1 MINWD
6 DYPNFT
12 EAEFTCSHSG
22 KCDMEPAF
30 MAKLQKLRDH
40 YGKGMTVTSGY
51 RDITHPIE
59 AAKDKPGIHTMGL
72 AVDIACNGQDAYH
85 LLGLALNMGFTGIGV
100 AQSGRNRFLHLD
112 IYTKPPRSN
121 VWSY

>member
-1 MINWD
+1 MNWD

-12 EAEFTCSHSG
+12 EAEFTCSHTG
-22 KCDMEPAF
+22 KCEMQASFME
-30 MAKLQKLRDH
+30 KLQALRTA
-40 YGKGMTVTSGY
+40 YGKAMTVTSGY
-51 RDITHPIE
+51 RHETHPIE

-72 AVDIACNGQDAYH
+72 AVDIACGGADAYH
-85 LLGLALNMGFTGIGV
+85 ILQLAFQLGFTGIGV

-112 IYTKPPRSN
+112 TYTKPPRSN

>member
-1 MINWD
+1 MNWD

-12 EAEFTCSHSG
+12 EAEFACSHTG
-22 KCDMEPAF
+22 KCEMQASFME
-30 MAKLQKLRDH
+30 KLQALRTA
-40 YGKGMTVTSGY
+40 YGKAMTVTSGY
-51 RDITHPIE
+51 RDETHPIE

-72 AVDIACNGQDAYH
+72 AVDIACGGSDAYH
-85 LLGLALNMGFTGIGV
+85 ILQLAFQLGFTGIGV

-112 IYTKPPRSN
+112 TYTKPPRSN